1 MGGGL
6 HENDERCH
14 DSKWFARMHLR
25 VSAGR
30 CVGSVWSSRMATL
43 LRVRTVLAKY
53 DLGISLSRQT
63 QKAYISPHLFH
74 FHMEIPC
81 FCTFLKHFFFS

>member
-1 MGGGL
+1 MRMMRGAMIQSGL
-6 HENDERCH
+6 YGCIC
-14 DSKWFARMHLR
+14 

-53 DLGISLSRQT
+53 DLVISLSRQT
-63 QKAYISPHLFH
+63 QTAYISLHLFN
-74 FHMEIPC
+74 FHKEIPY
-81 FCTFLKHFFFS
+81 FTLF